1 MSKKKILVV
10 DDDEALRDAYQF
22 ALADDYEVVLAVDGV
37 DGVAKFDSG
46 NPDMIFLDLR
56 MPRLDGI
63 GVLKHIR
70 NANLRVPIYIVT
82 AFAKEYMDELAKARD
97 AGLVFEVASKPLN
110 ATQILSI
117 ARSILT
123 DD

>member
-37 DGVAKFDSG
+37 DGIEKFALV
-46 NPDMIFLDLR
+46 NPDMVFLDLR

-63 GVLKHIR
+63 GVLKHVR
-70 NANLRVPIYIVT
+70 ATNAQLPIYIVT

-110 ATQILSI
+110 ANQISSI
-117 ARSILT
+117 ARSVLT